1 MYIDLKIEPT
11 KEQIEE
17 LKQAIE
23 ANLVEQLETN
33 NVSKIISDVVR
44 ATVKQEVNQIIQTKD
59 FRQKIWE
66 RTEKFVNN
74 LINDKIESTGSEIN
88 EKDNDVNVYIGEVWK

>member
-66 RTEKFVNN
+66 RTEQFVNN
-74 LINDKIESTGSEIN
+74 LINEGG
-88 EKDNDVNVYIGEVWK
+88 V

>member
-33 NVSKIISDVVR
+33 NVRKIISDVVR
-44 ATVKQEVNQIIQTKD
+44 ATVKQEVNQLIQTKD

-66 RTEKFVNN
+66 RTEQFVND
-74 LINDKIESTGSEIN
+74 LIK
-88 EKDNDVNVYIGEVWK
+88 

>member
-17 LKQAIE
+17 LRQAIE

-44 ATVKQEVNQIIQTKD
+44 STVKQEVNQIIQTKD
-59 FRQKIWE
+59 FRHRIWDK
-66 RTEKFVNN
+66 TEKF
-74 LINDKIESTGSEIN
+74 LNDLLDGEPAS
-88 EKDNDVNVYIGEVWK
+88 NDGLNTHE

>member
-33 NVSKIISDVVR
+33 HVRKIISDVVR
-44 ATVKQEVNQIIQTKD
+44 ATVKQDVNQLIQTKD
-59 FRQKIWE
+59 YRKKIWD
-66 RTEKFVNN
+66 RTEQFVND
-74 LINDKIESTGSEIN
+74 LIK
-88 EKDNDVNVYIGEVWK
+88 

>member
-33 NVSKIISDVVR
+33 NVRKSISDVVR
-44 ATVKQEVNQIIQTKD
+44 ATVKQEVNQLIQTKD
-59 FRQKIWE
+59 FRQKIWD
-66 RTEKFVNN
+66 RTEQFVNN
-74 LINDKIESTGSEIN
+74 LINEGG
-88 EKDNDVNVYIGEVWK
+88 V

>member
-33 NVSKIISDVVR
+33 NVRKIISDVVR
-44 ATVKQEVNQIIQTKD
+44 ATVKQEVSELIQTKD
-59 FRQKIWE
+59 FRQKIWD
-66 RTEKFVNN
+66 RTEQFVND
-74 LINDKIESTGSEIN
+74 LIK
-88 EKDNDVNVYIGEVWK
+88 

>member
-33 NVSKIISDVVR
+33 NVRKIISDVVR
-44 ATVKQEVNQIIQTKD
+44 ATVKQEVNQLIQTKD
-59 FRQKIWE
+59 FRQKIWD
-66 RTEKFVNN
+66 RTEQFVND
-74 LINDKIESTGSEIN
+74 LIK
-88 EKDNDVNVYIGEVWK
+88 

>member
-17 LKQAIE
+17 LRQAIE
-23 ANLVEQLETN
+23 ANLVEQLETS

-66 RTEKFVNN
+66 RTEEFVNN
-74 LINDKIESTGSEIN
+74 LIK
-88 EKDNDVNVYIGEVWK
+88 

>member
-59 FRQKIWE
+59 FRHRIWYK
-66 RTEKFVNN
+66 TEKF
-74 LINDKIESTGSEIN
+74 LNDLLDGKTES
-88 EKDNDVNVYIGEVWK
+88 NDGLNTHE

>member
-33 NVSKIISDVVR
+33 NVRKIISDVVR
-44 ATVKQEVNQIIQTKD
+44 ATVKQEVNQLIQTKD
-59 FRQKIWE
+59 FRQKIWD
-66 RTEKFVNN
+66 RTEQFVNN
-74 LINDKIESTGSEIN
+74 LINEGG
-88 EKDNDVNVYIGEVWK
+88 V

>member
-33 NVSKIISDVVR
+33 NVRKIISDVVR

-66 RTEKFVNN
+66 RTEEFVNN
-74 LINDKIESTGSEIN
+74 LIK
-88 EKDNDVNVYIGEVWK
+88 

>member
-44 ATVKQEVNQIIQTKD
+44 ATVKQEVNQLIQTKD

-66 RTEKFVNN
+66 RTEQFVNN
-74 LINDKIESTGSEIN
+74 LINEGG
-88 EKDNDVNVYIGEVWK
+88 V

>member
-17 LKQAIE
+17 LRQAIE
-23 ANLVEQLETN
+23 ANLVEQLETS

-44 ATVKQEVNQIIQTKD
+44 STVKQEVNQIIQTKD

-66 RTEKFVNN
+66 RTEQFVNN
-74 LINDKIESTGSEIN
+74 LIK
-88 EKDNDVNVYIGEVWK
+88 

>member
-11 KEQIEE
+11 KEQMGE
-17 LKQAIE
+17 LRQAIE

-44 ATVKQEVNQIIQTKD
+44 STVKQEVNQIIQTKD
-59 FRQKIWE
+59 FRHRIWDK
-66 RTEKFVNN
+66 TEKF
-74 LINDKIESTGSEIN
+74 LNDLLDGKTES
-88 EKDNDVNVYIGEVWK
+88 NDGLNTHE

>member
-17 LKQAIE
+17 LRQAIE

-33 NVSKIISDVVR
+33 NVS
-44 ATVKQEVNQIIQTKD
+44 E
-59 FRQKIWE
+59 
-66 RTEKFVNN
+66 
-74 LINDKIESTGSEIN
+74 LP
-88 EKDNDVNVYIGEVWK
+88 

>member
-17 LKQAIE
+17 LRQAIE
-23 ANLVEQLETN
+23 ASLVEQLETN

-44 ATVKQEVNQIIQTKD
+44 STVKQEVNQIIQTKD
-59 FRQKIWE
+59 FRHRIWDK
-66 RTEKFVNN
+66 TEKF
-74 LINDKIESTGSEIN
+74 LNDLLDGEPASNDGLSTHE
-88 EKDNDVNVYIGEVWK
+88 

>member
-33 NVSKIISDVVR
+33 NVRKIISDVVR
-44 ATVKQEVNQIIQTKD
+44 ATVKQEVNQLIQTKD

-66 RTEKFVNN
+66 RTEQFVNN
-74 LINDKIESTGSEIN
+74 LIK
-88 EKDNDVNVYIGEVWK
+88 

>member
-33 NVSKIISDVVR
+33 NVRKIISDVVR
-44 ATVKQEVNQIIQTKD
+44 ATVKQEVNQLIQTKD
-59 FRQKIWE
+59 FRQKIWD
-66 RTEKFVNN
+66 RTEQFVNN
-74 LINDKIESTGSEIN
+74 LIK
-88 EKDNDVNVYIGEVWK
+88 

>member
-17 LKQAIE
+17 LRQAIE
-23 ANLVEQLETN
+23 ANLVEQLETS

-44 ATVKQEVNQIIQTKD
+44 ATVKQEVNQLIQTKD
-59 FRQKIWE
+59 FRQKIRE
-66 RTEKFVNN
+66 RTEQFVNN
-74 LINDKIESTGSEIN
+74 LIK
-88 EKDNDVNVYIGEVWK
+88 

>member
-23 ANLVEQLETN
+23 ANLVEQLETS
-33 NVSKIISDVVR
+33 NVRKIISDVVR

-66 RTEKFVNN
+66 RTEQFVNN
-74 LINDKIESTGSEIN
+74 LIK
-88 EKDNDVNVYIGEVWK
+88 

>member
-33 NVSKIISDVVR
+33 NVRKIISDVVR
-44 ATVKQEVNQIIQTKD
+44 ATVKQEVNQLIQTKD

-66 RTEKFVNN
+66 RTEQFVNN
-74 LINDKIESTGSEIN
+74 LINEGG
-88 EKDNDVNVYIGEVWK
+88 V